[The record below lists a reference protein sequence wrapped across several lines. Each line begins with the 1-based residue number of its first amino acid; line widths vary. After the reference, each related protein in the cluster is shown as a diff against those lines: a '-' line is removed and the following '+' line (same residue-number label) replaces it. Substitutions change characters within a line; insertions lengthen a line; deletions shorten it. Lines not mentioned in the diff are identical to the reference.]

1 MEGFSGEGGRTMSKK
16 FVSRAFLP
24 LLAVLAIA
32 TLTGCYGVYGG
43 GGVGIEVG
51 GPPPGVRAEVSIVSP
66 GPGYLWVPGYW
77 DWDRADWVWV
87 PGAWVRPPHA
97 RAVWV
102 APRYH
107 QRRGHWAYQRG
118 HWR

>member
-1 MEGFSGEGGRTMSKK
+1 MSKR

-24 LLAVLAIA
+24 LLVVLAFA
-32 TLTGCYGVYGG
+32 TLTACYGVYRDGG
-43 GGVGIEVG
+43 GDVGIEVV
-51 GPPPGVRAEVSIVSP
+51 GPPPGVRAEVTIASP
-66 GPGYLWVPGYW
+66 GPGYFWVPGYW
-77 DWDRADWVWV
+77 DWVNTDWVWV
-87 PGAWVRPPHA
+87 PGAWVRPPHE

-107 QRRGHWAYQRG
+107 HRRGHWAYQRG